1 MGLDGASARPADRV
15 DRDDQGGVIIA
26 GFGRFGSV
34 VGRLLAVNGIP
45 TTALEND
52 PDWVDTM
59 RGFGVKTY
67 YGDALREDLLRSAG
81 VERAK
86 LFVVAIVDKEK
97 SLALV
102 DLLRSEFPHVRIL
115 ARARDRIHAYELI
128 RHGLEPEQVYRDT
141 LGTSLDLS
149 VDALRAMGM
158 RGAQALRVVKV
169 FRERDR
175 EGLAEVA
182 QIYDGDRQVFVS
194 TARRH
199 IQNFANLFKAD
210 AAQGDGHGGIDRA
223 WEGPPRIQPT
233 AEQETANE
241 V

>member
-1 MGLDGASARPADRV
+1 MDRG
-15 DRDDQGGVIIA
+15 DQGGVIIA

-34 VGRLLAVNGIP
+34 VGRLLAANGVP
-45 TTALEND
+45 TTVLEND

-59 RGFGVKTY
+59 REFGVKTY

-86 LFVVAIVDKEK
+86 LFVISLADREK

-102 DLLRSEFPHVRIL
+102 DLLRAEFPHVRIL
-115 ARARDRIHAYELI
+115 ARASDRIHAYELI

-175 EGLAEVA
+175 EGIAELAKV
-182 QIYDGDRQVFVS
+182 YDGDRQVFVS

-199 IQNFANLFKAD
+199 IQNFANLFKSD
-210 AAQGDGHGGIDRA
+210 AAPGEMHRGIDRA
-223 WEGPPRIQPT
+223 WEGPPRVPSRDEE
-233 AEQETANE
+233 ARDGG